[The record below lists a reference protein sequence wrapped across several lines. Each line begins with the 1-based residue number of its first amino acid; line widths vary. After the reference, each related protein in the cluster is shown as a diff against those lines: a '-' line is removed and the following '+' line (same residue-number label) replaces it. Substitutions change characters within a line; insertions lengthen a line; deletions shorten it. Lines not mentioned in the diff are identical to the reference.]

1 MKLVVFDT
9 QKYDRES
16 LSKHLPKGV
25 HVEFVTHRLI
35 LDNVGRAKGANAI
48 CTFVNCDVNAE
59 IINKLAEYGVSLI
72 LQRSAGYNNIDLD
85 AASKNNIKVYR
96 VPAYS
101 PEGVAEFAMTLLMA
115 INRNIH
121 ISYNRTKN
129 KDFRLDGLQGDTIH
143 GRTIGVLGSG
153 KIGQCFIKIAKGLGA
168 KVIVHDEYCEKNLP
182 QLATEFGFE
191 FVDKKT
197 LFAQSHFLSLH
208 APLSEQTRYI
218 VNKENLSLSQKGLI
232 IINTSR
238 GELINTSELLEF
250 LDSGHV
256 RGAGLDVYEN
266 EKGVFFYDHSNDLIP
281 DLNLTR
287 LRAHRNVIL
296 TSHQAFF
303 TNQALEQI
311 ALTTMNNLNDFM
323 KNDFSKALYKDANG
337 KVING

>member
-16 LSKHLPKGV
+16 LSKHIKEDIE
-25 HVEFVTHRLI
+25 VEFVTHRLT
-35 LDNVGRAKGANAI
+35 LSNVNRAQGAEAV
-48 CTFVNCDVNAE
+48 CTFVNCDADE
-59 IINKLAEYGVSLI
+59 KILKELSACGVKVL

-85 AASKNNIKVYR
+85 AAKKYNIKIYR

-121 ISYNRTKN
+121 ISYNRTRAQ
-129 KDFRLDGLQGDTIH
+129 DFRLNGLQGDTIY
-143 GRTIGVLGSG
+143 GKTIGVLGSG

-168 KVIVHDEYCEKNLP
+168 KVIVYDEYCQTNNCKIADEL
-182 QLATEFGFE
+182 GFD
-191 FVDKKT
+191 FVDKET
-197 LFAQSHFLSLH
+197 LFKNADYISLH
-208 APLSEQTRYI
+208 APLSNETKYI
-218 VNKENLSLSQKGLI
+218 INKDNLSITKKGI
-232 IINTSR
+232 IIVNTSR
-238 GELINTSELLEF
+238 GELINTSELLDF
-250 LDSGHV
+250 LDNGHV
-256 RGAGLDVYEN
+256 KGAGLDVYEN

-281 DLNLTR
+281 DVNLTR

-311 ALTTMNNLNDFM
+311 ALTTINNLNDFI
-323 KNDFSKALYKDANG
+323 NGDYSKALHKEENG
-337 KVING
+337 KIING